1 MENSEKFFWGGSIA
15 SHQCDGAYDQ
25 DGKGPGIMDYVTAGS
40 VSKPREFHDKCRDGV
55 IYPSHYGIDFYHRY
69 KEDIALFKEAGF
81 TALRISVDW
90 SRIYPN
96 GDDNEPNRAGIEH
109 YRDVIKE

>member
-81 TALRISVDW
+81 GQEYILTEMITSL
-90 SRIYPN
+90 
-96 GDDNEPNRAGIEH
+96 IEQELS
-109 YRDVIKE
+109 ITEML